1 MINQTILCNDTLQ
14 FSKNLEE
21 LLEFI
26 TSPKNIIVRYLKNNF
41 KEHIHFIVIH
51 PNNLNKKHG
60 GNNKIDYLLTEKSF
74 ELVKNSFN
82 LKNRYLTKIIE
93 NCCHVNLLMSLENQ
107 TIGFIENSFK
117 DILKTKR
124 QKIFGEYRV
133 DLYFYD
139 FNLIIECDENDHKD
153 RNIDYEKKREEFLL
167 LKGNSIIRY
176 DPNHKNFD
184 LSFVL
189 REINKFVLIKDDNNK
204 SKLVIVNFN

>member
-1 MINQTILCNDTLQ
+1 
-14 FSKNLEE
+14 
-21 LLEFI
+21 
-26 TSPKNIIVRYLKNNF
+26 
-41 KEHIHFIVIH
+41 
-51 PNNLNKKHG
+51 
-60 GNNKIDYLLTEKSF
+60 
-74 ELVKNSFN
+74 
-82 LKNRYLTKIIE
+82 
-93 NCCHVNLLMSLENQ
+93 MSLENQ

-117 DILKTKR
+117 DIFKTKR

>member
-1 MINQTILCNDTLQ
+1 MINNEILQ
-14 FSKNLEE
+14 FSKNVEE
-21 LLEFI
+21 LLEIFM
-26 TSPKNIIVRYLKNNF
+26 SKKYVIIRYLKNNF
-41 KEHIHFIVIH
+41 KENIHYISK
-51 PNNLNKKHG
+51 PSNLNKNHG
-60 GNNKIDYLLTEKSF
+60 GHNKIDYLLTETSF
-74 ELVKNSFN
+74 ELVKHSFN
-82 LKNRYLTKIIE
+82 LKNRYLTKITE

-107 TIGFIENSFK
+107 TIGFIENCFK

-153 RNIDYEKKREEFLL
+153 RNIDYEKKREEILL

-189 REINKFVLIKDDNNK
+189 REINKFVLIKDNNK
-204 SKLVIVNFN
+204 SKLIVVNFN

>member
-1 MINQTILCNDTLQ
+1 MINNEILQ
-14 FSKNLEE
+14 FSKNVEE
-21 LLEFI
+21 LLEIFM
-26 TSPKNIIVRYLKNNF
+26 SKKYVIIRYLKNNF
-41 KEHIHFIVIH
+41 KENIHYISK
-51 PNNLNKKHG
+51 PSNLNKNHG
-60 GNNKIDYLLTEKSF
+60 GHNKIDYLLTETSF
-74 ELVKNSFN
+74 ELVKHSFN
-82 LKNRYLTKIIE
+82 LKNRYLTKITE

-107 TIGFIENSFK
+107 TIGFIENCFK

-189 REINKFVLIKDDNNK
+189 REINKFVLIKDNNK
-204 SKLVIVNFN
+204 SKLIVVNFN

>member
-41 KEHIHFIVIH
+41 KENIHFIVIR
-51 PNNLNKKHG
+51 PNNFNKKHG

-82 LKNRYLTKIIE
+82 LKNRYLTKITE

-153 RNIDYEKKREEFLL
+153 RNIDYEKKREEILL

-189 REINKFVLIKDDNNK
+189 REINKFVLIKDNNNK
-204 SKLVIVNFN
+204 SKLIIVNFN

>member
-1 MINQTILCNDTLQ
+1 MINKTILFNDTLQ

-26 TSPKNIIVRYLKNNF
+26 TSPKNIIARYLKNNF
-41 KEHIHFIVIH
+41 KENIHFIVIR
-51 PNNLNKKHG
+51 PNLNKKHG
-60 GNNKIDYLLTEKSF
+60 GHNKIDYLLTEKSF

-82 LKNRYLTKIIE
+82 LKNRYLTKITE

-153 RNIDYEKKREEFLL
+153 RNIDYEKKREEILL

-189 REINKFVLIKDDNNK
+189 REINKFVLIKDNNK
-204 SKLVIVNFN
+204 SKLIVVNFN